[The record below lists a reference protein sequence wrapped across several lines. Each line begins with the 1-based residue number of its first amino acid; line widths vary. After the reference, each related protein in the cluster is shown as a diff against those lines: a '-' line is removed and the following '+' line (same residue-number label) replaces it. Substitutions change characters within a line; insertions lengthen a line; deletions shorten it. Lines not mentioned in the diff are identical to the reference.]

1 VLSSAVITELRPGP
15 RGTRRRR
22 VFLAGDECRTTSVDV
37 LRELGLDVG
46 DVVEPDDLLE
56 RIEAIEPAFAK
67 ERALALVS
75 HRDRSRSR
83 LEGRLRDDGYPGS
96 VAATAAAR
104 LEEVGLVD
112 DARLADSLA
121 RRFAERELRSGRGVV
136 RELERRGIPAEIASE
151 VASRYCPT
159 ELEEAR
165 ASELAERLVRA
176 SDDEQ
181 RLAARLVRRGYPPGL
196 ARKAAASV
204 LA

>member
-1 VLSSAVITELRPGP
+1 MPRSNLRRPPPSPAHHVLSSAVITELRPGP

-22 VFLAGDECRTTSVDV
+22 VFLAGDEYRTTSVDV

-104 LEEVGLVD
+104 LAAWVIV
-112 DARLADSLA
+112 
-121 RRFAERELRSGRGVV
+121 RSGTLRPP
-136 RELERRGIPAEIASE
+136 LLMMTCPPAT
-151 VASRYCPT
+151 P
-159 ELEEAR
+159 
-165 ASELAERLVRA
+165 
-176 SDDEQ
+176 
-181 RLAARLVRRGYPPGL
+181 
-196 ARKAAASV
+196 
-204 LA
+204 